1 MEKIISLYSV
11 VLLCPL
17 DHISCGDDM
26 PSHVLHR
33 LVSKS
38 ELGREYS
45 SVHKL
50 MDLPVLVKGSGHRE
64 FFHSVNSQVGLF
76 SLMAL
81 FPDDKKMEAALLHIL
96 LDEVCTKHPELAFLL
111 QFYTEKNK

>member
-1 MEKIISLYSV
+1 MPFKTIIV
-11 VLLCPL
+11 AVLF
-17 DHISCGDDM
+17 M

-50 MDLPVLVKGSGHRE
+50 MDLPVLVKGQGHRE
-64 FFHSVNSQVGLF
+64 FFHDPY
-76 SLMAL
+76 SLAAL
-81 FPDDKKMEAALLHIL
+81 FPDAGEYEAAMLHVL
-96 LDEVCTKHPELAFLL
+96 LDRACTEHPELAFLL
-111 QFYTEKNK
+111 RFCTEKQL